1 MEQVSANQLLFKQ
14 LIKRSKDL
22 GITDDEFVR
31 IEAVKKLNSKIDWFH
46 VLIAVSILAAV
57 GSVGAVCAISYQV
70 LPISV
75 EGLIF
80 KYYYKTNDPT
90 EVSCLVENTESMQD
104 IFRPPVDCSM
114 CVNITEI
121 VKVANLTK
129 EEFAKKYAYSGQPVV
144 ITDGTANWTA
154 PGVFSFDYFK
164 KLYAPKSVALASV
177 ERDCQF
183 FPYRTNFTSLG
194 QVFRMP
200 KRRAE
205 LRNGKPW
212 YVGW

>member
-22 GITDDEFVR
+22 GISDEEFVK
-31 IEAVKKLNSKIDWFH
+31 IEAVKKLNPKIDWLH
-46 VLIAVSILAAV
+46 VTIALSILMAIA
-57 GSVGAVCAISYQV
+57 GVGAIFAISYQV
-70 LPISV
+70 LPVSV

-80 KYYYKTNDPT
+80 KYYYKTSDPT
-90 EVSCLVENTESMQD
+90 ELSCLIENTETVQD
-104 IFRPPVDCSM
+104 VFRPPVDCSM
-114 CVNITEI
+114 CINITEI

-129 EEFAKKYAYSGQPVV
+129 QEFAEKYAYSGQPVV
-144 ITDGTANWTA
+144 VTDGTANWTA
-154 PGVFSFDYFK
+154 PEVFSFDYFK

-200 KRRAE
+200 KRRAQ
-205 LRNGKPW
+205 LKTGKPW